1 MDIMKILL
9 ICLLLGPE
17 NFIFILLFFFIKY
30 YRKPLVILL
39 QKLHCNNIHSDIIY
53 DFISVS
59 LNKSTIFIL
68 FNQDIK

>member
-17 NFIFILLFFFIKY
+17 NVIFILLFFFIKY

-39 QKLHCNNIHSDIIY
+39 QKLHIAI
-53 DFISVS
+53 
-59 LNKSTIFIL
+59 IFIQISFIISFL
-68 FNQDIK
+68 